1 MLSLSPLLLAKR
13 RKYATLRGLLAYMD
27 KQFSNFSSYT
37 KPPASAKKRAFI
49 YVLLFV
55 VLIGLAI
62 VAGNYFL
69 SSKKAKSKVEPTPTP
84 TPPIV
89 IPTATPTASPSGK
102 STPTPTVKVSPTAK
116 VSPTVSPTTAVSKTL
131 TIQVLNGSGTKG
143 EAGKVASLLKA
154 AGYSISSTGNADT
167 FDYQKTV
174 IQIKK
179 SKLSYATQL
188 KKDLSASYTVDPTV
202 QTLAESS
209 EADAIVIVGAE

>member
-1 MLSLSPLLLAKR
+1 
-13 RKYATLRGLLAYMD
+13 MD

-69 SSKKAKSKVEPTPTP
+69 SGKKAKLKVVPKPTPT
-84 TPPIV
+84 IS

-102 STPTPTVKVSPTAK
+102 PTPTPTVKVSPTAK
-116 VSPTVSPTTAVSKTL
+116 VSPSVSPTTAVSKTL

-179 SKLSYATQL
+179 SKASFATQL

-202 QTLAESS
+202 QTLAESTD
-209 EADAIVIVGAE
+209 ADAIVIVGAQ

>member
-1 MLSLSPLLLAKR
+1 
-13 RKYATLRGLLAYMD
+13 MD

-49 YVLLFV
+49 YVFLFV
-55 VLIGLAI
+55 VLIGLTI

-69 SSKKAKSKVEPTPTP
+69 SGKKAKSKVAPTPTP
-84 TPPIV
+84 TITV
-89 IPTATPTASPSGK
+89 MIPTATPTASPSGK
-102 STPTPTVKVSPTAK
+102 PKSTPTPSPKASPTSKVSTA
-116 VSPTVSPTTAVSKTL
+116 VSPIEGASKTL

-179 SKLSYATQL
+179 SKASFATQL
-188 KKDLSASYTVDPTV
+188 KKDLSVSYIVDPTV
-202 QTLAESS
+202 QTLAEST
-209 EADAIVIVGAE
+209 EADAIVIVGAQ